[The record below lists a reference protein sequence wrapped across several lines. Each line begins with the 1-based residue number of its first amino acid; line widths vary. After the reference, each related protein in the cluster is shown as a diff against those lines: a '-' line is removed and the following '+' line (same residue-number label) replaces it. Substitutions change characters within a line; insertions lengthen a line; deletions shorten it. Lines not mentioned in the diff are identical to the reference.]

1 MAFVCKR
8 CGFECSHKHVVKRHL
23 QRKNTCS
30 PLLSDIDVSVLL
42 EQITH
47 KEMNEKTYDCE
58 YCGVKFNHRSTKWAH
73 KKICRSAKDNT
84 TLVSTNTDAN
94 VLQLQIA
101 KLTEMVTKLEQ
112 QSKLNSNNTYNH
124 CNVQNVVV
132 NNFGQEDTDHLI
144 KNMRYYF
151 LNKTHGIVE
160 AVKDIHFDPKH
171 PENHNV
177 TIKNKREKTA
187 LIRDNGKWICK
198 PCDEVIEDLIYKV
211 CIKVERYGEDH
222 GFDSKELNI
231 TQDDIERLQQ
241 WWNDVGTESF
251 QEKEY
256 QHIIRRITETILQ
269 CRTTINIQTQ

>member
-1 MAFVCKR
+1 MDFVCKR
-8 CGFECSHKHVVKRHL
+8 CGFECCHKHVLKRHL

-30 PLLSDIDVSVLL
+30 PILSDIDVSILL
-42 EQITH
+42 QQIIH

-58 YCGVKFNHRSTKWAH
+58 YCGMKFNHRSNKSAH
-73 KKICRSAKDNT
+73 KKICKSAKENT
-84 TLVSTNTDAN
+84 SLITTNTD
-94 VLQLQIA
+94 VLHVQIA
-101 KLTEMVTKLEQ
+101 KLTEMVAKMET
-112 QSKLNSNNTYNH
+112 KLNSNNTYNH

-144 KNMRYYF
+144 KRMRYYF

-171 PENHNV
+171 PENHNL

-187 LIRDNGKWICK
+187 LIRDNGKWISK
-198 PCDEVIEDLIYKV
+198 HCDEVIEDLIYKV
-211 CIKVERYGEDH
+211 CIKVEKYGEDH

-231 TQDDIERLQQ
+231 TQHDIERLQQ
-241 WWNDVGTESF
+241 WWNDVGTDAF

-269 CRTTINIQTQ
+269 YRMNIKTN